1 MSKVKMKESGMYSSN
16 GSNCIC
22 LSVGD
27 VVDNLP
33 ANVEASWLASGVC
46 ELDRPAK
53 KETKV
58 VSPVEET
65 KVETKAEPKKKRR
78 RS

>member
-1 MSKVKMKESGMYSSN
+1 MSKVKMKESAKYSSN
-16 GSNCIC
+16 GIDCIC

-27 VVDNLP
+27 VVSNLP
-33 ANVEASWLASGVC
+33 ADVESAWLKRGVC
-46 ELDRPAK
+46 ELDKPAK

-65 KVETKAEPKKKRR
+65 KVETKAAPKKKAKK
-78 RS
+78 

>member
-1 MSKVKMKESGMYSSN
+1 MSKVKMKEAAKYSSN
-16 GSNCIC
+16 GTDCIC

-33 ANVEASWLASGVC
+33 ANVEESWLKSGVC
-46 ELDRPAK
+46 ELDKPAK

-58 VSPVEET
+58 VSPIEET
-65 KVETKAEPKKKRR
+65 KVETKKKRR